1 MKLARK
7 HRHFLKDLLRCA
19 TFSIFH
25 YPFSIDTNKSLFIA
39 QGEWLQAK
47 GEYVKRIGKYE

>member
-25 YPFSIDTNKSLFIA
+25 YPFSIDSNNSLFIK
-39 QGEWLQAK
+39 ED
-47 GEYVKRIGKYE
+47 